1 MAALPVSGSRCDER
15 CMASS
20 PLTEPLK
27 LPASD
32 RAELA
37 MALWESLGDAE
48 REGELQLS
56 DTDRAELDRRWAEH
70 LKNPKSAIPWSEV
83 RKKLKV

>member
-1 MAALPVSGSRCDER
+1 MAELPAPGWPCDDC

-20 PLTEPLK
+20 PLNELLK

-37 MALWESLGDAE
+37 MALWESLDDAE

-56 DTDRAELDRRWAEH
+56 DSDRAELDRRWAEH
-70 LKNPKSAIPWSEV
+70 LQNPQSAIPWSEV
-83 RKKLKV
+83 RKKLKG